1 MGCGAEDSRDQD
13 QLAKHLLWHG
23 ESSMVSVSETRL
35 VYLVC
40 LVYSV
45 CLVYLR

>member
-1 MGCGAEDSRDQD
+1 MYLGLRVQP
-13 QLAKHLLWHG
+13 
-23 ESSMVSVSETRL
+23 

-45 CLVYLR
+45 CLVCWLNETNQIDLTD

>member
-1 MGCGAEDSRDQD
+1 MLARWELNGQDVWDSP
-13 QLAKHLLWHG
+13 
-23 ESSMVSVSETRL
+23 

>member
-1 MGCGAEDSRDQD
+1 MGATTS
-13 QLAKHLLWHG
+13 HG
-23 ESSMVSVSETRL
+23 GYSMARTSKASP

-45 CLVYLR
+45 CLVYLDERN